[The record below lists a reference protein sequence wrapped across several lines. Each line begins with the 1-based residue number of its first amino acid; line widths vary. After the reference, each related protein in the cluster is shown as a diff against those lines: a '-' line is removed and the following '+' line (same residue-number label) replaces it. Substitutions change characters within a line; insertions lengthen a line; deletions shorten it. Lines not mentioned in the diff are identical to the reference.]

1 MLILYAVIACAYG
14 ALVHLLICHC
24 SMSLHAHAPAACAC
38 ALLLQEKIEPPVYVS
53 DRRLVEA
60 VALMQVSA
68 AAGALAAAAAAAAA
82 VSDARSTP
90 THGDANMTPLLCRR
104 RLLPTATAVTQ

>member
-1 MLILYAVIACAYG
+1 MLILYAVIACVYG

-53 DRRLVEA
+53 DRRLVKA
-60 VALMQVSA
+60 VALMQVCA
-68 AAGALAAAAAAAAA
+68 DVVLGEGERGCG
-82 VSDARSTP
+82 V
-90 THGDANMTPLLCRR
+90 MVLL
-104 RLLPTATAVTQ
+104 LLVL